1 MSNPTPAKPIGIA
14 ILGCGR
20 ISGHHARAISRLPGH
35 GRLVAVADQDPA
47 RAASL
52 AEAYGGVAVAR
63 DLDEVLARRDVDAVL
78 VCTPNALHAEQS
90 IRILESGR
98 NVLVEKPFAENAAD
112 AERMAE
118 CAARTGRVLALGQT
132 LRHTQPIR
140 WLQDHRHDFGR
151 LRAVEVSMLVRWNGP
166 QAPWW
171 KTRTRREGLI
181 LSLYAPHALDFVQLV
196 LGPVDAQHVHA
207 EVARWQ
213 SDWDSE
219 DEAMILLRYPG
230 GVFAQVHI
238 SYNQR
243 FLVDRKTVHFDDAML
258 RVENGEWLY
267 QDGRCVVEPP
277 DADAGDPHRMGGRDL
292 GHYFETQ
299 FREFAAAVRGE
310 PHRSVLHEEGLRLT
324 RLLDRVIASGLE
336 NAPQL

>member
-1 MSNPTPAKPIGIA
+1 MSDTATSPPLGIA

-20 ISGHHARAISRLPGH
+20 IAGHHAKAIGALPAL
-35 GRLVAVADQDPA
+35 GRIVAFADPDPA
-47 RAASL
+47 RARAL
-52 AEAYGGVAVAR
+52 AETHGVASV
-63 DLDEVLARRDVDAVL
+63 DLDLDAVLARRDVDAVL

-98 NVLVEKPFAENAAD
+98 HVLVEKPFAENAAD
-112 AERMAE
+112 AARMAE

-132 LRHTQPIR
+132 LRHTAPIR

-151 LRAVEVSMLVRWNGP
+151 LRAVEVSMCVRWDGP

-171 KTRTRREGLI
+171 QTRSRQEGLI
-181 LSLYAPHALDFVQLV
+181 LSLFAPHALDFVQLV
-196 LGPVDAQHVHA
+196 LGVDPLNVHA

-213 SDWDSE
+213 DGWASE

-230 GVFAQVHI
+230 GVLAQVHI

-258 RVENGEWLY
+258 RVADGEWLW
-267 QDGRCVVEPP
+267 QDGRCVVEPAP
-277 DADAGDPHRMGGRDL
+277 TATGDPHRMGGRDL
-292 GHYFETQ
+292 NHYFRTQ
-299 FREFAAAVRGE
+299 FAEFVAAVRGQ

-324 RLLDRVIASGLE
+324 RLLDRVIASGLQ
-336 NAPQL
+336 NAPAI